1 MSSVDLDAIITAG
14 QQAQIIGL
22 TEADCPYD
30 QYSREG
36 QAWLQGFYD
45 SEEEEEDA

>member
-1 MSSVDLDAIITAG
+1 MGSVDLDAIITAG
-14 QQAQIIGL
+14 QQAQQLGM
-22 TEADCPYD
+22 TEADCPYED
-30 QYSREG
+30 DSREG

>member
-1 MSSVDLDAIITAG
+1 MSSVDLDAVITAG
-14 QQAQIIGL
+14 QEAQLLGY

-30 QYSREG
+30 PSSREG